1 MKTVRWEDTKREIRE
16 LEPGWDAPDRVAER
30 ERSRAEMRAEQR
42 GYQLSQLRKN
52 GRLSHH

>member
-1 MKTVRWEDTKREIRE
+1 MRTVRWEDPKQEIRE